1 MLNRLKFKI
10 FALIIAVSIPAAA
23 LVSFLAY
30 RSALTAQR
38 VELSSLSSA
47 AEILSLSV
55 EENIA
60 AAKNLSNALSQTLSF
75 QNLKRELCNTQLRSI
90 LDRNKNQAALFVFKN
105 EKPFCGVAR
114 DTVLP
119 LEKFPWPRSALEETG
134 SGFVN
139 IENGLAAIW
148 VSRRVEE
155 AGNIYTVFTV
165 LDDDFLDQELRTREE
180 GNGRF
185 SALVTSSNSLVA
197 SSSDQA
203 RSSHQATL
211 IDGSWVKSRLTE
223 RVVDSNVFV
232 YVAYPLSSVSARI
245 VTGQPQRLLFA
256 ASGNQ
261 LYLAILT
268 SILMLLLPIAAI
280 WWGIDRLVLR
290 WLTHYSQIT
299 SAYAEGDQL
308 ARMRDPS
315 SAMPLEVAQVAQSFN
330 DMADKV
336 AARTAE
342 LEQEISRKQIYVRE
356 LHHRVK
362 NILQMIAS
370 MLAMEA
376 REASQNEGEPE
387 GINRASRRIAALGAT
402 YAIFYGYSE
411 RGQAPLATVLN
422 EAVSRLGLGAAVR
435 AVNYEASGDFEAN
448 VDLDISIAITM
459 LVAEYLSAYLLTNEL
474 GTVNVSTFIGKSLEI
489 NIDAPEPPEISTLA
503 GRFINAYIRQ
513 LGATQTQDGAK
524 FFVKIKLSGFHETK

>member
-1 MLNRLKFKI
+1 M
-10 FALIIAVSIPAAA
+10 
-23 LVSFLAY
+23 
-30 RSALTAQR
+30 
-38 VELSSLSSA
+38 
-47 AEILSLSV
+47 
-55 EENIA
+55 
-60 AAKNLSNALSQTLSF
+60 SQTLPF
-75 QNLKRELCNTQLRSI
+75 QTLKRDLCNTQLRSI

-105 EKPFCGVAR
+105 KKPFCGAAR
-114 DTVLP
+114 ETVLP
-119 LEKFPWPRSALEETG
+119 LEKFPWQQNASEEMA
-134 SGFVN
+134 SGFLTLGT
-139 IENGLAAIW
+139 GLAAIW
-148 VSRRVEE
+148 VSRRVED
-155 AGNIYTVFTV
+155 GGDSYTVFTV
-165 LDDDFLDQELRTREE
+165 LDDDFLEQELHTREE

-185 SALVTSSNSLVA
+185 SALVTSSSNLVA

-203 RSSHQATL
+203 KTIHQATL
-211 IDGSWVKSRLTE
+211 IDGSWVKARMTE

-232 YVAYPLSSVSARI
+232 YVAYPLSSIAARV

-268 SILMLLLPIAAI
+268 SILMLFLPIAAI

-290 WLTHYSQIT
+290 WLSHYSQIT
-299 SAYAEGDQL
+299 SAYAEGDQS
-308 ARMRDPS
+308 ARMRDPGS
-315 SAMPLEVAQVAQSFN
+315 VMPTEVAQVAQSFN
-330 DMADKV
+330 EMADKV

-342 LEQEISRKQIYVRE
+342 LEQEISRKQTYVRE

-376 REASQNEGEPE
+376 REASQSEAEAE

-435 AVNYEASGDFEAN
+435 AVNYEAAGDFEAN

-459 LVAEYLSAYLLTNEL
+459 LVAEYLSAYLLTNAL
-474 GTVNVSTFIGKSLEI
+474 GTVNVSTFIGKALEI
-489 NIDAPEPPEISTLA
+489 NIDAPSPPEISTLA
-503 GRFINAYIRQ
+503 GRFISAYVRQ

-524 FFVKIKLSGFHETK
+524 LFVKIKLSGFHETK